1 MAEGYGPDLR
11 ILIGWLFVILGA
23 ILTAFGA
30 LRPESYAPLTRM
42 NINLQ
47 WGVVLLV
54 FGVIMLALG
63 YRAEHASKQASAR
76 AQSTANKS

>member
-11 ILIGWLFVILGA
+11 ILIGWLFVILGG
-23 ILTAFGA
+23 ILTAFGF
-30 LRPESYAPLTRM
+30 LRPESYAPLTKI

-54 FGVIMLALG
+54 FGIIMLALG
-63 YRAEHASKQASAR
+63 YRAERASKNAGAR
-76 AQSTANKS
+76 AQSSSKN